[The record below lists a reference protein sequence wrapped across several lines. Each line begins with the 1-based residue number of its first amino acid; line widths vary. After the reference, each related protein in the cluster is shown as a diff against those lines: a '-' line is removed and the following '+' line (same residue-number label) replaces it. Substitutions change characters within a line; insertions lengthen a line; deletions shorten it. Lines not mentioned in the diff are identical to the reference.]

1 MVLHD
6 LFVTAPKGVEEL
18 LAAELRQ
25 LGLESVRPAS
35 AGVACRAT
43 LEQAYRVCLWSRLA
57 SRVLLPLAD
66 FRASTPE
73 ELYAA
78 VQGVDWSRHLAPDGT
93 LAVDCHV
100 RDSKITHSHF
110 AALKVKDAVV
120 DQFREATG
128 RRPSVD
134 VETPDLRINLYLFR
148 NRGRL
153 GLDLS
158 GSALHRRGY
167 RTEGLLA
174 PLKENL
180 AAALLVATGWPERA
194 AAGEPFVDPMC
205 GSGTLPIEAA
215 LMAGDVAPGLL
226 RDYWGFRGWL
236 GHDATLWEGLLDE
249 ARERRQAG
257 LGRLP
262 KILGFDLNARA
273 VRVAIANLAALELAG
288 HVHIERRAL
297 PDARC
302 EGCGERRGLVL
313 VNPPYGERLG
323 ADSDLPAL
331 YRLIGDTLKQ
341 RFGGWRA
348 CLFTANTRLE
358 SRLGLKG
365 GTRRHFY
372 NGALACELI
381 CYAVPAAQQVQT
393 QAPAPAPA
401 PAREAADF
409 ANRLRNNLKRL
420 QRWAQ
425 REGADN
431 YRVYDADLPDYN
443 FAVDL
448 YQGER
453 RWVHAQEYQAPARID
468 PARAEARRRAALA
481 VMAEVLAVPPDQVF
495 YKVRQRQKGA
505 DQYRRQGR
513 GGRFH
518 EVREHGCRLRVNFED
533 YLDTGLFLD
542 HRPVRRRIQAQA
554 AGKRFLNL
562 FCYTGAA
569 TVHAVVGGAISSLS
583 VDLSARYLDWARAN
597 LQLNG
602 ADEAA
607 HRLLRADVMAWL
619 RQPDTRR
626 EHGGRFDL
634 VFVDPPTFSN
644 SKRMENPFDVQ
655 RDHVE
660 LIRRS
665 MDLLAPGGELVF
677 STNLRGF
684 RLDRDG
690 LGRFQIDDISRA
702 TIAEDFRRRSNIH
715 HCFRIRGLAE
725 RSGVSFEG
733 VQT

>member
-1 MVLHD
+1 MTQHE
-6 LFVTAPKGVEEL
+6 LFVTVPRGVETL
-18 LAAELRQ
+18 LAAELEG
-25 LGLESVRPAS
+25 LGLAGVRAAG
-35 AGVACRAT
+35 AGVACLGT

-66 FRASTPE
+66 FRAETPE
-73 ELYAA
+73 ALYAG
-78 VQGVDWSRHLAPDGT
+78 VQGVDWSEHLAADGT

-100 RDSKITHSHF
+100 RDSKLTHSHF

-120 DQFREATG
+120 DQFRERTG
-128 RRPSVD
+128 MRPSVD

-148 NRGRL
+148 NRARL
-153 GLDLS
+153 ALDLS

-180 AAALLVATGWPERA
+180 AAALLVAAGWPGRA

-226 RDYWGFRGWL
+226 RDYWGFLGWR
-236 GHDATLWEGLLDE
+236 GHDAALWRGLLEE

-257 LGRLP
+257 LSRLP

-273 VRVAIANLAALELAG
+273 VKVAIANLAAVELTG

-297 PDARC
+297 PKARC
-302 EGCGERRGLVL
+302 EGCGGRRGLVL

-323 ADSDLPAL
+323 TDSDLPAL

-341 RFGGWRA
+341 RFGGWQA

-365 GTRRHFY
+365 GKRRSFY

-381 CYAVPAAQQVQT
+381 CYAVPAPRRVEAQAT
-393 QAPAPAPA
+393 AG
-401 PAREAADF
+401 EAADF
-409 ANRLRNNLKRL
+409 ANRLRKNLKRL

-425 REGADN
+425 REGVDN

-468 PARAEARRRAALA
+468 PARAERRRRAALA
-481 VMAEVLAVPPDQVF
+481 VMAEVLEVPPAQVF

-505 DQYRRQGR
+505 DQYQRQGR

-542 HRPVRRRIQAQA
+542 HRPVRRRIQARA

-569 TVHAVVGGAISSLS
+569 TVHAVVGGAASSLS

-602 ADEAA
+602 ADEAC

-619 RQPDTRR
+619 RQPDTQR
-626 EHGGRFDL
+626 EQGGRFDL
-634 VFVDPPTFSN
+634 IFVDPPTFSN
-644 SKRMENPFDVQ
+644 SRRMETVFDVQ

-665 MDLLAPGGELVF
+665 MALLAPGGELLF

-684 RLDRDG
+684 CLDRDR
-690 LGRFQIDDISRA
+690 LGRFRIEDMGRA

-715 HCFRIRGLAE
+715 HCFCIRRIHEPA
-725 RSGVSFEG
+725 S
-733 VQT
+733 